1 MQFLVWSLFYAS
13 FKCDL
18 FWLWFLSNFKLK
30 SLFLE
35 AIRIYHVGMSV
46 EDHLSTYTT
55 PLYLFYEVLQLS
67 QSEIEEWLVRE
78 AADFPN
84 DEVSKYSPWA
94 ENSYNSWLFSVSIA
108 SLGTLVF

>member
-1 MQFLVWSLFYAS
+1 
-13 FKCDL
+13 
-18 FWLWFLSNFKLK
+18 
-30 SLFLE
+30 
-35 AIRIYHVGMSV
+35 MSV

-94 ENSYNSWLFSVSIA
+94 ENSYNS
-108 SLGTLVF
+108 